1 MKDIH
6 DCECEVIT
14 LHGCYRIQY
23 GVQLMRQNISYSL
36 LNSFKRFW
44 EVWGNI
50 LRGGVGD
57 HNIKRKYEAELE
69 LPEGWGWGSNKNK
82 TLNKFD

>member
-23 GVQLMRQNISYSL
+23 GVQLMRQNISYNL

-50 LRGGVGD
+50 LRGVVGD
-57 HNIKRKYEAELE
+57 HNIKSMK
-69 LPEGWGWGSNKNK
+69 
-82 TLNKFD
+82 LNWNSQKGGDGFKQKQDFE